1 MNKNLNIPE
10 NIKSKID
17 LINNVPMNFGTL
29 LLDDHPDYPNHTRY
43 MKVIGFEINLNNTF
57 VWIKYIQVGI
67 NKETNEEIILPLQTP
82 DFVLYKST
90 WSYLKD
96 TQGNVIEAPLKEQKD
111 LENPVSEK
119 IKVPSVQYM
128 ISLSN
133 SGASI
138 SQLMQGYLPAFK
150 ESVGD
155 KLNQRK
161 LFV

>member
-1 MNKNLNIPE
+1 MNDNLNIPE

-17 LINNVPMNFGTL
+17 LINNVPMSFGTL

-43 MKVIGFEINLNNTF
+43 MKVIGFEVNLNNTF

-67 NKETNEEIILPLQTP
+67 NKETGEEIILPLQTP
-82 DFVLYKST
+82 DFVLYQST

-96 TQGNVIEAPLKEQKD
+96 AKGKVIEAPLKEQED
-111 LENPVSEK
+111 PENPVSEG
-119 IKVPSVQYM
+119 IKVLSVKYM

-133 SGASI
+133 SGATI
-138 SQLMQGYLPAFK
+138 SQLIQGYLPAFK
-150 ESVGD
+150 EAVGD